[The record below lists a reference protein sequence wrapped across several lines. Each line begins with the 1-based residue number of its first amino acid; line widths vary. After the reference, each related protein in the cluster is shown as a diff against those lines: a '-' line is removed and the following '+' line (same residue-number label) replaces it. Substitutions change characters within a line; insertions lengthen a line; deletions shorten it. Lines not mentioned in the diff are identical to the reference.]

1 MPDASPTEFYFIGA
15 MMVLIVILCVVSVF
29 IFIKTYKKE
38 MREKREREAQKNA
51 GYAPKDTR
59 QE

>member
-1 MPDASPTEFYFIGA
+1 MPESRTEFYFIGA
-15 MMVLIVILCVVSVF
+15 MMVLIVILCVASVF

-38 MREKREREAQKNA
+38 MREKQERIAQKQAQN
-51 GYAPKDTR
+51 APKDTG